1 MFKSPTLVIFLL
13 FFSCVASSQTFKA
26 GAFVGLT
33 ASQINGDDSAG
44 FNKPGL
50 EGGLKI
56 SVNLKEKMD
65 LSLEIQYSQR
75 GAKEASNIDGTPQ
88 VTYKTDYVSVP
99 IIISLKDWES
109 EDYFRLHFHG
119 GLSYGRLVNAE
130 LDNGGIDNS
139 RFIDL
144 WREND
149 LSILGGATYF
159 VYKNFGLTV
168 RYNRSLIRLYRN
180 TQENIDNGGAID
192 SLSAFN
198 LSFHALY
205 MF

>member
-13 FFSCVASSQTFKA
+13 FFSCVANSQTFKA

-159 VYKNFGLTV
+159 VNKNFGLTV